1 MSERKRKEGR
11 EGGRKKGEEGGS
23 KTGERMRE
31 RHEQMR
37 EIETISHT
45 SFSVP

>member
-1 MSERKRKEGR
+1 
-11 EGGRKKGEEGGS
+11 
-23 KTGERMRE
+23 MRE

-45 SFSVP
+45 SFSVPWNLE